1 MSPTCREISSAPG
14 GGCGRFAFTL
24 VELMIVITIII
35 LVITAATPS
44 IMRIFTAGS
53 DAQAYNV
60 LVAQLTAAR
69 ALAIRKATHAG
80 VHVQIADNPRLSGKC
95 FSAVVWDDPTTDAHL
110 FSIPSDYFPRRIPG
124 GMAFS
129 QIPRDSSDPPE
140 DYTNFTIVFSPTGAA
155 VKYVYGEEINFDG
168 DAVRNPAF
176 AAAAGSFKWL
186 WNVPWN
192 DPDDPSDQAGAVAV
206 SIFNYSEAMSSSNFG
221 AYVAANQSPPIPLN
235 YYTGQLFPKERL

>member
-1 MSPTCREISSAPG
+1 MMVMSPTCREISSAPG

-44 IMRIFTAGS
+44 IVRIFTAGS

-69 ALAIRKATHAG
+69 ALAIRTSTHAG
-80 VHVQIADNPRLSGKC
+80 VHVQIADNPRLTGKC
-95 FSAVVWDDPTTDAHL
+95 FSAIVWDDPTTDAHL
-110 FSIPSDYFPRRIPG
+110 FSLPPDYFPRRIPG

-129 QIPRDSSDPPE
+129 QVPVPKSGDP
-140 DYTNFTIVFSPTGAA
+140 TNFTIVFSPTGAA
-155 VKYVYGEEINFDG
+155 VKYVYGEEIKFDG
-168 DAVRNPAF
+168 DDPIFSGPPNI
-176 AAAAGSFKWL
+176 KL